1 VVCALW
7 PAFAAPDD
15 IWDEIQPGVE
25 PARMSGEHE
34 MSIKKK
40 ISAAIT
46 LALCAVAL
54 SGCIPAVPC
63 NGLGGAIFI

>member
-1 VVCALW
+1 MT
-7 PAFAAPDD
+7 FGM
-15 IWDEIQPGVE
+15 EFKPGIE
-25 PARMSGEHE
+25 PARMNGEQK

-40 ISAAIT
+40 ISVAIT